1 MSLGLAPLFMGTFP
15 VFLPPISKELGWGAA
30 VYPQSALMAGT
41 ASAVAGPLVG
51 AALDRFGVRAVLL
64 TGLIGWAAAL
74 FTLSELGGSQA
85 QLLTIAALLG
95 ITACT
100 CGPVALAKVIAGW
113 FDRHRGLALGIVLSA
128 APAVATAI
136 SVVVADR
143 LIAHYGW
150 RVTYRTLAAT
160 VIAVALPIAF
170 FWLREAPSNSGARQ
184 AGPTR
189 AESRATTGLQA
200 LRTRDFWMIML
211 LTALVCTVA
220 NAVVSHFVAFAAERG
235 VSSTVATLA
244 LSAYSLVAPLGPL
257 LAGALA
263 DRSNTPRPLAVF
275 YSLPFIGFAM
285 LILLGPRA
293 VMPAMVLLGV
303 GFSAASGM
311 LPYLLTRYFG
321 VGHAAQLFG
330 IGLGVVT
337 LSMGL
342 GPVILGV
349 VHDQLKSFTPA
360 TPVLLLQLLGAI
372 AVSLT
377 LRSYARPEVAP

>member
-64 TGLIGWAAAL
+64 AGLFGWAVAL
-74 FTLSELGGSQA
+74 FTLSELGGSHA
-85 QLLTIAALLG
+85 QLLSIAALLG

-113 FDRHRGLALGIVLSA
+113 FDRHRGLAMGIVLSA

-170 FWLREAPSNSGARQ
+170 FLLREAPSSSGAQ
-184 AGPTR
+184 PAPTSG
-189 AESRATTGLQA
+189 ASRATSGLQA

-263 DRSNTPRPLAVF
+263 DRSQTPRPLAVF

-285 LILLGPRA
+285 LILLGPQA
-293 VMPAMVLLGV
+293 VIPAMVLLGI
-303 GFSAASGM
+303 GFSAATGM
-311 LPYLLTRYFG
+311 LPYLLTRYFS

-349 VHDQLKSFTPA
+349 VHDQLKSFAPA
-360 TPVLLLQLLGAI
+360 TPVLLLLLLGAI

-377 LRSYARPEVAP
+377 LRSYARPAIAP

>member
-113 FDRHRGLALGIVLSA
+113 FDRHRGLAMGIVLSA
-128 APAVATAI
+128 APAIATAI
-136 SVVVADR
+136 SVVAADR

-170 FWLREAPSNSGARQ
+170 FLLREAPSNSGAQ
-184 AGPTR
+184 KAPKSGAST
-189 AESRATTGLQA
+189 ATTGLQA

-220 NAVVSHFVAFAAERG
+220 NAVVSHFVAFSAELG
-235 VSSTVATLA
+235 ISNTVATLA

-263 DRSNTPRPLAVF
+263 DRCHTPRPLAVF

-285 LILLGPRA
+285 LILLGPQ
-293 VMPAMVLLGV
+293 VVIPAMVLLGI
-303 GFSAASGM
+303 GFSAATGM
-311 LPYLLTRYFG
+311 LPYLLTRYFA

-349 VHDQLKSFTPA
+349 VHDQFKSFTPA
-360 TPVLLLQLLGAI
+360 TPVLLLLLLGAI

-377 LRSYARPEVAP
+377 LRSYARRTAAL

>member
-74 FTLSELGGSQA
+74 FTLSELGGSHA

-113 FDRHRGLALGIVLSA
+113 FDRHRGLAMGIVLAA

-170 FWLREAPSNSGARQ
+170 FLLREAPSNSGSQPAPSSG
-184 AGPTR
+184 A
-189 AESRATTGLQA
+189 SKVTTGLQA
-200 LRTRDFWMIML
+200 LRTREFWTIML

-220 NAVVSHFVAFAAERG
+220 NAVVSHFVAFSAELG
-235 VSSTVATLA
+235 ISNTVATLA
-244 LSAYSLVAPLGPL
+244 LSAFSLVAPLGPL

-263 DRSNTPRPLAVF
+263 DRSDTPRPLAVF

-285 LILLGPRA
+285 LILLGPQA
-293 VMPAMVLLGV
+293 VIPSMVLLGV
-303 GFSAASGM
+303 GFSAATGM
-311 LPYLLTRYFG
+311 LPYLLTRYFA

-360 TPVLLLQLLGAI
+360 TPVLLLLLLGAV

-377 LRSYARPEVAP
+377 LRTYARPAVAL